1 MASGMRQLAGTKAMY
16 RRADAAPLAGLSSDR
31 AEYKQTVGTSMSSFF
46 LLCILQRIVLCFC
59 AIAAPT
65 SMMQDGKLISE
76 IGKLFGDALREL
88 SEEKPAPA
96 QPAAVMQAF
105 GAPPQ
110 KMAPGEADR
119 KKHADRTQTLAG
131 AMQSW
136 ITQIC
141 QLDAAQQEK
150 LQTVVIDSLKVEG
163 ERYGKKDDPNR
174 GTGVFGPTTPLLFVH
189 SDNGKTTTVNGQKID
204 SIGAIYS
211 DHLLK
216 LIQSEILNDPQK
228 EQLDAALTE
237 RLEFQNAAFR
247 EYVVTLFDQELFLTE
262 DQRRKMLEQISAR
275 SKKITSPFYSFSAQQ
290 HYLPNKS
297 LSEVVSASKADFLDS
312 RQKGRLKDL
321 LADGDGNQNYIMFQ
335 SSEGVEQWEETV
347 KQEVPKQRMLYLNAA
362 AVRIGYLERS
372 LKLKAE
378 QVQYLTVA
386 SKGATLDALA
396 DWKVSTQQTIDQM
409 KQHMAQAQGNFGF
422 SAQNISVDG
431 LDQNEIWTSAVR
443 EVHGDIQTGE
453 RSAAIRRAKANTV
466 TALLDQ
472 EMWLMPTQRA
482 AVLEFTEA
490 SMPRNFVKS
499 DYDQYVRELI
509 LLVYPLH
516 KVAETKVHEVLSEP
530 QQAVW
535 MQLQGFFQFNQG
547 GVNHV
552 QIPLG
557 DQGGAFSVQLGE

>member
-1 MASGMRQLAGTKAMY
+1 MS
-16 RRADAAPLAGLSSDR
+16 PLFPL
-31 AEYKQTVGTSMSSFF
+31 Y
-46 LLCILQRIVLCFC
+46 ILQRIVLCFC

-119 KKHADRTQTLAG
+119 KKHADRTQALAG
-131 AMQSW
+131 VTQSW
-136 ITQIC
+136 VTQTC
-141 QLDAAQQEK
+141 QLDEAQQQQ
-150 LQTVVIDSLKVEG
+150 LQQVVTDSLKIEV
-163 ERYGKKDDPNR
+163 ERYATKSNPNR
-174 GTGVFGPTTPLLFVH
+174 GNVAFGPTTPLLFVH
-189 SDNGKTTTVNGQKID
+189 SDNGKTTTVNGQEID

-211 DHLLK
+211 TELLK
-216 LIQSEILNDPQK
+216 LIQNDILNDTQK
-228 EQLDAALTE
+228 QQLQTALAE
-237 RLEFQNAAFR
+237 RSEFQNAAFR

-262 DQRRKMLEQISAR
+262 DQRRQMLEQISAR
-275 SKKITSPFYSFSAQQ
+275 SKKITSPFYSFIAQQ
-290 HYLPNKS
+290 YYLPNKS
-297 LSEVVSASKADFLDS
+297 LSEVLSASKADFLDS

-321 LADGDGNQNYIMFQ
+321 LAGDGNQNYIMFQ
-335 SSEGVEQWEETV
+335 SSEGVDQWEETV
-347 KQEVPKQRMLYLNAA
+347 KQAVPKQRRLYLNAA

-372 LKLKAE
+372 LKLTPE
-378 QVQYLTVA
+378 QVEYLTIA
-386 SKGATLDALA
+386 SKGATLGALG

-443 EVHGDIQTGE
+443 EVHGDKQSGE
-453 RSAAIRRAKANTV
+453 RSAAIRRAKAITV

-472 EMWLMPTQRA
+472 EMWLMPPQRA

-509 LLVYPLH
+509 LLAYPLH
-516 KVAETKVHEVLSEP
+516 KATDTKVNEVLSEP

-535 MQLQGFFQFNQG
+535 KQLKAFFQFNQG
-547 GVNHV
+547 NANFV

-557 DQGGAFSVQLGE
+557 DQGGAFPVQLGE